1 MIEVSDG
8 LKKKYFHDNCPM
20 INKDANT
27 CMLSF
32 VFINGESKQ
41 IDDLNS
47 TSGLPKSRLED
58 QHSSF

>member
-1 MIEVSDG
+1 MIEISDG

-41 IDDLNS
+41 
-47 TSGLPKSRLED
+47 T
-58 QHSSF
+58 